1 MNCVSII
8 VDVEGDEQEL
18 CLTHVSGNETF
29 VKDFNNGNRR
39 APLIAEVKR
48 ALVTNHKV
56 KAPTV
61 VLMDEMDIC
70 PL

>member
-1 MNCVSII
+1 MNCISII
-8 VDVEGDEQEL
+8 VDVEDKEREL
-18 CLTHVSGNETF
+18 CLSHAPGNETF

-61 VLMDEMDIC
+61 VLMDEMDI
-70 PL
+70 